1 MKILENWKMALRKKP
16 KVFGN
21 EIIRKDK
28 KCSNLHLEINI
39 SLMMANMI
47 SSLDVTLKMCK
58 LKFKIFKL
66 IIGNS
71 PIGWFSFLSC

>member
-1 MKILENWKMALRKKP
+1 MALRKKP

-39 SLMMANMI
+39 SLMMVNMI

-66 IIGNS
+66 NIGDS
-71 PIGWFSFLSC
+71 PISFFSFLSC